1 MPSIAKVVYSDF
13 AFIATV
19 ITVFTLFNEGENK
32 YNNFGSNPT

>member
-1 MPSIAKVVYSDF
+1 MSSIAKVVYSNF

-32 YNNFGSNPT
+32 SNNFGSNST

>member
-1 MPSIAKVVYSDF
+1 MPSIGKVVYTDF

-32 YNNFGSNPT
+32 HNNFGSNPT